1 MINRARDLRRFNDI
15 ATITQRWLDIDSTN
29 ASAHKIS
36 FANYIEISDFVN
48 ADTHLN
54 YLFSMYE
61 KKKNKSYINLED
73 ILSRNII
80 KNNIVRY
87 FEENSIRLNNQ
98 DLLLSYINV
107 LQKNNLDS

>member
-1 MINRARDLRRFNDI
+1 MHKNQHDEALNVFISNIDYFKNQSDFLNMINRARDLRRFNDI

-61 KKKNKSYINLED
+61 KKK
-73 ILSRNII
+73 
-80 KNNIVRY
+80 
-87 FEENSIRLNNQ
+87 
-98 DLLLSYINV
+98 
-107 LQKNNLDS
+107 